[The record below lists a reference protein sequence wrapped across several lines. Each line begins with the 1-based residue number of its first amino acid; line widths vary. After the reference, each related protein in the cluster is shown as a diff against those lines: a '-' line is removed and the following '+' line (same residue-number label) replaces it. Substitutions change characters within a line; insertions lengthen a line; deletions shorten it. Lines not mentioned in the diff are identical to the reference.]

1 MSDFLDEWITATGS
15 RLGVLLSSNE
25 EMKRIPSEIE
35 LACLVRQATWEAIDR
50 GFSGPFRL
58 PELTPWGNWP
68 SISAF
73 KRSNL
78 VATQVSTHLQVTPEP
93 WTPSWLTDEEQGD
106 PFRLSF
112 KMNPDVNKP
121 RLDSPSP
128 SDPVIRDLFE
138 NYRTPGQLEAIRAAL
153 GQPPGTTLTINL
165 PTGTGKT
172 LAILAPALSFPGTTI
187 VVVPTTALA
196 IDQEKRLQE
205 ILLKRGIKTE
215 RYAYHG
221 ELPKA
226 EQDEFRDSLKAGTKK
241 IVFTS
246 PEALIASLR
255 EPVRKLAEQGQLR
268 ALVIDEAHI
277 IDEWGNGFRSEF
289 QLASGMRRWLLKIQS
304 ERGIEQFRTILLTGT
319 LTSTCLETLHTL
331 YGEEG
336 KHEVV
341 ASMGTRPEI
350 SYWIAETVD
359 RDLRRKRLIELL
371 AHTSM
376 PCLVYVTRRTE
387 DMGGN
392 PTENVQD
399 LKSFIESSGFG
410 RVAAID
416 GGSSTRE
423 KEDVIDAMSH
433 SANSTPK
440 IDITVANSAF
450 GLGIDI
456 EGLRTVIHMCVP
468 ETVERFYQEAGRAGR
483 DGHYASH
490 IWMPADQDWKLASR
504 MAKKKTLLQETARSR
519 WESMKASPKD
529 PVGQSFSV
537 DTRAI
542 HQDKIKNGDT
552 EKNTGWNNKTLT
564 MMARAGMIQIEMLE
578 PPKRSDDLSEEDY
591 SVQLKDFIK
600 KVRVRS
606 VDTTKSGWKKFD
618 IVRNRQTVAD
628 DLSISRVKELGKQ
641 TCMNTIFEEAFSIE
655 SFPDG
660 VVATQSI
667 KSQYACAGCPVCRK
681 RKFDPQTYT
690 PRGIPPARMLRT
702 ESSHQQSHLV
712 LYKSGQNDLSGYLQ
726 RLLRQAA
733 FANYTHIIV
742 DPHWKE
748 LLPEFWSAI
757 WNSKQLWPQPDVFVD
772 SLDLATKLGF
782 TRNYSRPTVLL
793 PSPDDVETISSL
805 LSNPEQI
812 ERSFILV
819 TRNDLML
826 NNPRQLTKEVQH
838 FRLENADDIDKIGT
852 NS

>member
-78 VATQVSTHLQVTPEP
+78 VATHVGTHLQVTPEP
-93 WTPSWLTDEEQGD
+93 WTPTWLTDEEQGD

-112 KMNPDVNKP
+112 KMNPNVNKP
-121 RLDSPSP
+121 RLDSPAP

-304 ERGIEQFRTILLTGT
+304 ERGIEQLRTILLTGT
-319 LTSTCLETLHTL
+319 LTSSCLETLHTL

-371 AHTSM
+371 ANTAM

-433 SANSTPK
+433 SANSVPK

-504 MAKKKTLLQETARSR
+504 MAKKKTLLQETAQSR
-519 WESMKASPKD
+519 WNSMRANPKD
-529 PVGQSFSV
+529 KVDKSFSV

-542 HQDKIKNGDT
+542 HQNKIKNGDT
-552 EKNTGWNNKTLT
+552 EKNIGWNNKTLT
-564 MMARAGMIQIEMLE
+564 MMARAGMIKIEMLE
-578 PPKRSDDLSEEDY
+578 PPKRSDDLSEEQY
-591 SVQLKDFIK
+591 SVQLNDFIK
-600 KVRVRS
+600 NVRVRS
-606 VDTTKSGWKKFD
+606 IDLTKSGWRKFD
-618 IVRNRQTVAD
+618 TVRSRQTLAD
-628 DLSISRVKELGKQ
+628 DLSISRVKELGKR

-660 VVATQSI
+660 VVATQPI

-681 RKFDPQTYT
+681 SKFTSRTYT
-690 PRGIPPARMLRT
+690 PIGIPPARMLRT
-702 ESSHQQSHLV
+702 ENSQQQSLLV
-712 LYKSGQNDLSGYLQ
+712 LYKSDQKDLSDYLQ
-726 RLLRQAA
+726 RLLRQAT
-733 FANYTHIIV
+733 FADYSHLII
-742 DPHWKE
+742 DPQWKE
-748 LLPEFWSAI
+748 LLPEFWSAV
-757 WNSKQLWPQPDVFVD
+757 WNSKQLWPRPDVFVD
-772 SLDLATKLGF
+772 SIDLATELGF
-782 TRNYSRPTVLL
+782 ARNYSRPTVLL
-793 PSPDDVETISSL
+793 PSPDDAETISSL
-805 LSNPEQI
+805 MSNPEQI

-819 TRNDLML
+819 TRNDVLL
-826 NNPRQLTKEVQH
+826 NNPRRLTKEIQH
-838 FRLENADDIDKIGT
+838 FRLENADDIDRIGT

>member
-1 MSDFLDEWITATGS
+1 MSDFLDEWITSTGS
-15 RLGVLLSSNE
+15 RLGVLLSSSE

-58 PELTPWGNWP
+58 PESTPWGNWP
-68 SISAF
+68 SISTF

-78 VATQVSTHLQVTPEP
+78 VATQVGTHLQVTPEQ
-93 WTPSWLTDEEQGD
+93 WTPTWLTDEEQGD

-121 RLDSPSP
+121 RLDSTSP

-172 LAILAPALSFPGTTI
+172 LAILAPALSYPGTTI

-226 EQDEFRDSLKAGTKK
+226 DQDEFRDSLKAGTKK

-304 ERGIEQFRTILLTGT
+304 ERGIEQLRTILLTGT
-319 LTSTCLETLHTL
+319 LTSSCLETLHTL

-371 AHTSM
+371 ANTAM

-433 SANSTPK
+433 SANSVPK

-504 MAKKKTLLQETARSR
+504 MAKKKTLLQETAQSR
-519 WESMKASPKD
+519 WNSMRANPKD
-529 PVGQSFSV
+529 KVDQSFSV

-542 HQDKIKNGDT
+542 HQNKIKNGDT
-552 EKNTGWNNKTLT
+552 EKNIGWNNKTLT
-564 MMARAGMIQIEMLE
+564 MMARAGMIKIEMLE
-578 PPKRSDDLSEEDY
+578 PPKRSDDLSEEQY
-591 SVQLKDFIK
+591 SVQLNDFIK
-600 KVRVRS
+600 SVRVRS
-606 VDTTKSGWKKFD
+606 IDLTKSGWKKFD
-618 IVRNRQTVAD
+618 TVRNRQTVAD
-628 DLSISRVKELGKQ
+628 DLSINRVKELGKQ

-681 RKFDPQTYT
+681 RKFTSQTYT
-690 PRGIPPARMLRT
+690 PMGIQPARMLRT
-702 ESSHQQSHLV
+702 ESSHQQSLLV
-712 LYKSGQNDLSGYLQ
+712 LYKSDQNDLSDYLQ

-733 FANYTHIIV
+733 FAHYTHIIV

-757 WNSKQLWPQPDVFVD
+757 WNSKQLWPQPDIFVD
-772 SLDLATKLGF
+772 SVDLATKLGF
-782 TRNYSRPTVLL
+782 VRNYSRPTVLL
-793 PSPDDVETISSL
+793 PSPDDTETISSL
-805 LSNPEQI
+805 MSNPEQI
-812 ERSFILV
+812 DRSFILV
-819 TRNDLML
+819 TRNDLLL
-826 NNPRQLTKEVQH
+826 NNPRRLTKEIRH
-838 FRLENADDIDKIGT
+838 LRLENADDLDRIGT